1 MPDVTVKRIEDTEAA
16 FGGAFLLAR
25 ASLGVTSFG
34 MQVLNLPPEW
44 SGPEHAHHGMTG
56 EMEHANDGQ
65 EEVYVPLE
73 GLGGAAGRRRG
84 DHTRAG
90 DHGPMRP
97 FAGSSA
103 GHEHDPGEAARDRR
117 HPRAKVHAARVHR
130 APAANP
136 GRIVLVDQL

>member
-1 MPDVTVKRIEDTEAA
+1 VTVKRIEDMEAA

-65 EEVYVPLE
+65 EEVYIPLE
-73 GLGGAAGRRRG
+73 GSAALLVEGGEITLEPGIMVRC
-84 DHTRAG
+84 
-90 DHGPMRP
+90 GPSQVRQLVTSTIP
-97 FAGSSA
+97 
-103 GHEHDPGEAARDRR
+103 ARLLVIG
-117 HPRAKVHAARVHR
+117 AI
-130 APAANP
+130 P
-136 GRIVLVDQL
+136 GRKYTPPAFTELPQPTPAG